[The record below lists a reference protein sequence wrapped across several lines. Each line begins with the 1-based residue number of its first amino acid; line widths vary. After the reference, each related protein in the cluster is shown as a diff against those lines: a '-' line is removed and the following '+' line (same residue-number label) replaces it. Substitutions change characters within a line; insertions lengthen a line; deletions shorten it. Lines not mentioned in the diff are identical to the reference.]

1 MPELDPET
9 VKKIILNSI
18 QGGDVDNN
26 GNLIA
31 KISLKKLLQQ
41 FGTDMTFLKIT
52 LDGDKIN
59 LYISAK
65 VPLEPIKLTNG
76 LTIDLNEYSEDA
88 IVKLPLKKKFIEDFI
103 KLANMPI
110 VGIEEIKVGDTSDVV
125 IKVNTG
131 RKVAPQPTPTGG
143 GIDF

>member
-1 MPELDPET
+1 MPELDPNT
-9 VKKIILNSI
+9 VKQIILNSI
-18 QGGDVDNN
+18 QGGEVDDN
-26 GNLIA
+26 GNLVA

-41 FGTDMTFLKIT
+41 FGADMTFLKIS

-59 LYISAK
+59 IYISAK

-76 LTIDLNEYSEDA
+76 LTIDLNEYSENA
-88 IVKLPLKKKFIEDFI
+88 VVKLPLKKKFIEDFVR
-103 KLANMPI
+103 LANMPI
-110 VGIEEIKVGDTSDVV
+110 IGIEEVKVGDTTDVV

-131 RKVAPQPTPTGG
+131 RKVTPQSTQTGG

>member
-1 MPELDPET
+1 MPELDPNT
-9 VKKIILNSI
+9 IKQILLNSI

-52 LDGDKIN
+52 LNSDKIN

-88 IVKLPLKKKFIEDFI
+88 VVKLPLKKKFIEDFV

-110 VGIEEIKVGDTSDVV
+110 IGIEEVKIGDTSDVV

-131 RKVAPQPTPTGG
+131 RKVTPQPTPTGG

>member
-1 MPELDPET
+1 MPELDPNT
-9 VKKIILNSI
+9 VKQILLNSI

-88 IVKLPLKKKFIEDFI
+88 VVKLPLKKKFIEDFV

-110 VGIEEIKVGDTSDVV
+110 IGIEEVKIGDTSDVV

-131 RKVAPQPTPTGG
+131 RKVTPQPTPTGG
-143 GIDF
+143 AIDF

>member
-1 MPELDPET
+1 MPEINLDT
-9 VKKIILNSI
+9 VKQIILNSI

-88 IVKLPLKKKFIEDFI
+88 IVKLPLKKKFIEDFV

-110 VGIEEIKVGDTSDVV
+110 IGIEEVKVGDTSDVV

-131 RKVAPQPTPTGG
+131 RKVTTQTQPTGG

>member
-1 MPELDPET
+1 MPELDPNT
-9 VKKIILNSI
+9 VKQILLNSI

-41 FGTDMTFLKIT
+41 FGTDMVFLKIT

-88 IVKLPLKKKFIEDFI
+88 IVKLPLKKKFIEDFV

-110 VGIEEIKVGDTSDVV
+110 IGIEEVKIGDTSDVV

-131 RKVAPQPTPTGG
+131 RKVTPQPTPTGG

>member
-1 MPELDPET
+1 MPELDPNT
-9 VKKIILNSI
+9 VKQILLNSI

-52 LDGDKIN
+52 LNSDKIN

-88 IVKLPLKKKFIEDFI
+88 IVKLPLKKKFIEDFV

-110 VGIEEIKVGDTSDVV
+110 IGIEEVKIGDTSDVV

-131 RKVAPQPTPTGG
+131 RKVTPQPTPTGG

>member
-1 MPELDPET
+1 MPELDPNT
-9 VKKIILNSI
+9 VKQIILNSI
-18 QGGDVDNN
+18 QGGDVNNN

-65 VPLEPIKLTNG
+65 VPLEPINLTNG

-88 IVKLPLKKKFIEDFI
+88 IVKLPLKKKFIEDFV

-110 VGIEEIKVGDTSDVV
+110 IGIEEVKEGDTSDVV

-131 RKVAPQPTPTGG
+131 RKMTQQPTQAGG
-143 GIDF
+143 AIDF

>member
-1 MPELDPET
+1 MSQLDANT
-9 VKKIILNSI
+9 VKQIILNSI

-59 LYISAK
+59 LYVSAK

-76 LTIDLNEYSEDA
+76 LTIDLNEYSEEA
-88 IVKLPLKKKFIEDFI
+88 IVKLPLKKKFIEDFV

-110 VGIEEIKVGDTSDVV
+110 IGIEEVKTGDTSDVV

-131 RKVAPQPTPTGG
+131 RKVTPQPTAPGG
-143 GIDF
+143 EIDF

>member
-1 MPELDPET
+1 MPELDPNT
-9 VKKIILNSI
+9 VKQILLNSI

-88 IVKLPLKKKFIEDFI
+88 IVKLPLKKKFIEDFV

-110 VGIEEIKVGDTSDVV
+110 TGIEEVKIGDTSDVV

-131 RKVAPQPTPTGG
+131 RKVTPQPTQTGG

>member
-1 MPELDPET
+1 MPELDPNT
-9 VKKIILNSI
+9 VKQIILNSI

-65 VPLEPIKLTNG
+65 VPLEPINLTNG

-88 IVKLPLKKKFIEDFI
+88 IVKLPLKKKFIEDFV

-110 VGIEEIKVGDTSDVV
+110 IGIEEVKEGDTSDVV

-131 RKVAPQPTPTGG
+131 RKMTQQPTQAGG
-143 GIDF
+143 AIDF

>member
-1 MPELDPET
+1 MSQLDANT
-9 VKKIILNSI
+9 VKQIILNSI

-41 FGTDMTFLKIT
+41 FGTDMTFMKIT

-88 IVKLPLKKKFIEDFI
+88 IVKLPLKKKFIEDFV

-110 VGIEEIKVGDTSDVV
+110 IGIEEVKVGDSSDVV

-131 RKVAPQPTPTGG
+131 KKVTPQPTPTGG

>member
-1 MPELDPET
+1 MPEIDSNT
-9 VKKIILNSI
+9 VKQIILNSI

-26 GNLIA
+26 GNLVA

-52 LDGDKIN
+52 IDGDKIN

-76 LTIDLNEYSEDA
+76 ITIDLNEYSEDA
-88 IVKLPLKKKFIEDFI
+88 IVKLPLKRKFIEDFI

-110 VGIEEIKVGDTSDVV
+110 IGIEEIKTGDTSDVV

-131 RKVAPQPTPTGG
+131 RKVTPQPTPTGG